1 MQAITPLRAAEEPLF
16 DLVSRRVSWCSPIP
30 ELHFGESESQV
41 VSPELNHA
49 DARSDAKLQ
58 SMATSASPLTENS
71 GLLTTPKN
79 TADEAP
85 PMPTPGS
92 VLRTPSWCVP
102 RVWSVMFVGIAP
114 LGSSPFV

>member
-30 ELHFGESESQV
+30 ELHFGESESQG
-41 VSPELNHA
+41 VSPEFNQS

-58 SMATSASPLTENS
+58 SMTTLTPPVAQNS
-71 GLLTTPKN
+71 GLQTTPKN

-85 PMPTPGS
+85 PMQTPGS
-92 VLRTPSWCVP
+92 VLRTPSWCAP
-102 RVWSVMFVGIAP
+102 RVLFVMFVMFAGIAP
-114 LGSSPFV
+114 